1 MSSSGSGT
9 SGIQNIKGFTA
20 QLRAHTTV
28 IFPDSQWLRN
38 RAVGRRKYGVITMLF
53 GVSYVLFPRIL
64 SRLKYSRCGGFV
76 HDHAERKNRG
86 RPSSPVRRV
95 VSPLPAEVREHL
107 QPLRHC
113 PHASPAERG
122 YHDLLSHQGAAAL
135 ALFLSKDLEEG

>member
-9 SGIQNIKGFTA
+9 IGIQNIKGFA
-20 QLRAHTTV
+20 ALLRAHTTV
-28 IFPDSQWLRN
+28 IFSDSQWLTN

-53 GVSYVLFPRIL
+53 GVSCVLFPRIL
-64 SRLKYSRCGGFV
+64 SRLKYNRCGNDV

-86 RPSSPVRRV
+86 RPSSPARRV
-95 VSPLPAEVREHL
+95 VSPLPAGVREHL

-113 PHASPAERG
+113 PHASLAERD
-122 YHDLLSHQGAAAL
+122 YHDLLPHQGAAAP